1 MYSLIDWC
9 QCIVVLF
16 YSALLVQIF
25 FSVMPNRAT
34 MFVLMS
40 DAKQDIPLGR
50 SGGMSAAYFLV
61 SCHSKL

>member
-1 MYSLIDWC
+1 VRANMMSVFKMYSLIDWC

-40 DAKQDIPLGR
+40 DAK
-50 SGGMSAAYFLV
+50 
-61 SCHSKL
+61 